1 MAYSLSPGVTVS
13 EIDLTTVIPTVAT
26 SIAAFAGH
34 FRWGPINEVTTISN
48 EVQLVDRFGK
58 PDSNNYISF
67 FSAANFLAYSNN
79 LKVVRADASGLLNA
93 GAGSG
98 ILIRNQIE
106 YDSRYANGASATANA
121 VGPFVAKFAGALGNS
136 IKYSICD
143 ANSSA
148 YNSWQYKSYFAAA
161 PGTSLFVSGKGGS
174 NDELHI
180 IVVDANGVFTGTN
193 GAILE
198 KYDFV
203 SRATDAKNSDG
214 SSNYYKTVVNNKSK
228 YLRWVGDPKYSQ
240 LTGSSYSPVTVVGST
255 LTKFA
260 NAFTTGTTTLNVQNQ
275 GAITGSNTTNFP
287 YSALSYWNVSGQGIA
302 TGTYVVSANAQ
313 NNFILLSAAITANG
327 GNGTNDSSNTAN
339 ILSFINTTTT
349 QTINIYSG
357 LATTAYLNS
366 SANLTTTLSGGVD
379 ATPVTA
385 NVQTGYGYFVNAD
398 DVDVG
403 LIITGQHDA
412 TVINYCTSSI
422 AEVRKDCVVFAS
434 PKQTDVVDAYGSEAT
449 NITTTRNTLTA
460 SSYTIMDSGWKYQ
473 YDKYNDTYRYIPL
486 NADIAGI
493 CAKTDQDRDP
503 WFSPGG
509 LNRGTIKNCVKL
521 AYNPSNTDR
530 DTLYMK
536 QVNPVV
542 TFPGQGTVL
551 YGDKTLQVRP
561 SAFDRINVRRLFIV
575 LEKAVSRAAK
585 YSLFE
590 FNDAF
595 TRAQFVALVEP
606 YLRDVQGRRGILEFR
621 VVCDET
627 NNTSEVIDRNEFIGD
642 IYIKP
647 ARSINYIQLNFIA
660 TRTGVNFDEIV
671 GKF

>member
-26 SIAAFAGH
+26 SIGAFAGH

-143 ANSSA
+143 SNSSA
-148 YNSWQYKSYFAAA
+148 YSSWQYKSYFASS
-161 PGTSLFVSGKGGS
+161 PGTSLYVSGKGGS

-214 SSNYYKTVVNNKSK
+214 SSNYYKTIVNNKSK
-228 YLRWVGDPKYSQ
+228 YLRWVGDPKNTQ
-240 LTGSSYSPVTVVGST
+240 LTGSLG
-255 LTKFA
+255 
-260 NAFTTGTTTLNVQNQ
+260 NV
-275 GAITGSNTTNFP
+275 
-287 YSALSYWNVSGQGIA
+287 
-302 TGTYVVSANAQ
+302 
-313 NNFILLSAAITANG
+313 
-327 GNGTNDSSNTAN
+327 
-339 ILSFINTTTT
+339 
-349 QTINIYSG
+349 YSG
-357 LATTAYLNS
+357 LSTTAFTANQS
-366 SANLTTTLSGGVD
+366 SNLTVSLTGGVD

-385 NVQTGYGYFVNAD
+385 NVQNGYTYFVNAD

-521 AYNPSNTDR
+521 AYNPSKTDR
-530 DTLYMK
+530 DTLYQV

-551 YGDKTLQVRP
+551 FGDKTLQVRP

-595 TRAQFVALVEP
+595 TRAQFVSLVEP
-606 YLRDVQGRRGILEFR
+606 YLRDVQGRRGIIDFR
-621 VVCDET
+621 VVCDDT

>member
-26 SIAAFAGH
+26 SIGAFAGH

-79 LKVVRADASGLLNA
+79 LKVVRADATALRNA
-93 GAGSG
+93 GTGG
-98 ILIRNQIE
+98 GVLIRNQIQ
-106 YDSRYANGASATANA
+106 YDSTFANGSSSANT
-121 VGPFVAKFAGALGNS
+121 VGPFVAKFAGELGNS
-136 IKYSICD
+136 IRYSICD
-143 ANSSA
+143 SNATFQT
-148 YNSWQYKSYFAAA
+148 WQYKSYFAAA
-161 PGTSLFVSGKGGS
+161 PGTSSYVSGKGGI
-174 NDELHI
+174 NDEIHI
-180 IVVDANGVFTGTN
+180 IVVDANGAFTGTN

-240 LTGSSYSPVTVVGST
+240 LTGSSYSPVAVVGST

-260 NAFTTGTTTLNVQNQ
+260 NAFTNGTTTLNVQNQ
-275 GAITGSNTTNFP
+275 GVIIGSNTTNFP

-313 NNFILLSAAITANG
+313 NNFILLSAATTANG

-366 SANLTTTLSGGVD
+366 SANLTTTLSGGAD
-379 ATPVTA
+379 ATPVTG

-403 LIITGQHDA
+403 LIITGQHDN

>member
-26 SIAAFAGH
+26 SIGAFAGH

-79 LKVVRADASGLLNA
+79 LKVVRADATALRNSGT
-93 GAGSG
+93 GGG
-98 ILIRNQIE
+98 VLIRNQIQ
-106 YDSRYANGASATANA
+106 YDSTFANGTSSANT
-121 VGPFVAKFAGALGNS
+121 VGPFVAKFAGELGNS
-136 IKYSICD
+136 IRYSICD

-148 YNSWQYKSYFAAA
+148 YNSWQYKSYFASS

-193 GAILE
+193 GSILE

-228 YLRWVGDPKYSQ
+228 YLRWVADPRFNQ
-240 LTGSSYSPVTVVGST
+240 LTGSLG
-255 LTKFA
+255 
-260 NAFTTGTTTLNVQNQ
+260 NV
-275 GAITGSNTTNFP
+275 
-287 YSALSYWNVSGQGIA
+287 
-302 TGTYVVSANAQ
+302 
-313 NNFILLSAAITANG
+313 
-327 GNGTNDSSNTAN
+327 
-339 ILSFINTTTT
+339 
-349 QTINIYSG
+349 YSG
-357 LATTAYLNS
+357 LSTTAFTANQS
-366 SANLTTTLSGGVD
+366 SNLTATLSGGVD

-385 NVQTGYGYFVNAD
+385 NVQTGYSYFVNAD

-403 LIITGQHDA
+403 LIITGQHDS

-627 NNTSEVIDRNEFIGD
+627 NNTPDVIDRNEFIGD